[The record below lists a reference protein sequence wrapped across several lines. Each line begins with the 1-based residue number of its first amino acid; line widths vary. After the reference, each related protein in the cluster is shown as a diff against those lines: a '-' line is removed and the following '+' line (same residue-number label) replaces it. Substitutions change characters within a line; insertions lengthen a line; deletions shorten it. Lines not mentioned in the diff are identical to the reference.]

1 MVFKCFDDIF
11 NCTTI
16 WKFGNKLSCIR
27 KTQFVSMF
35 TIPLKY
41 WININPWIRV
51 KCNKPAEINTIT
63 FTNKLISNWKI
74 LSNWKKS
81 HIFFVGANLLISTTK
96 GIMKATLLNRIS
108 IVSRLQHCQMHQP
121 ENLGLYSLRRRRLTG
136 IGIPIINLRRS
147 DDRLRFMMGIH
158 ILIRRRLFSE

>member
-1 MVFKCFDDIF
+1 MGSMLESTLNILDEFMFHCAPWCS
-11 NCTTI
+11 NASTTFLTARPFESLATNYLVYEKHNLFPMI
-16 WKFGNKLSCIR
+16 
-27 KTQFVSMF
+27 TM
-35 TIPLKY
+35 PLKY

-108 IVSRLQHCQMHQP
+108 IVSRLQHCISQRTWA
-121 ENLGLYSLRRRRLTG
+121 S
-136 IGIPIINLRRS
+136 
-147 DDRLRFMMGIH
+147 IH
-158 ILIRRRLFSE
+158 